1 MLTPPVSEGARY
13 AQATHTM
20 DRNHQLALSSYNL
33 TLKEVELLILVGLGG
48 QAGQF
53 FEAGSKPLL
62 QEWER
67 VS

>member
-1 MLTPPVSEGARY
+1 
-13 AQATHTM
+13 M